1 MPIGIIIWFI
11 LIVLIACTLPGYLPM
26 LLTLLG
32 IAAGAF
38 SIYAFICNRTN
49 ELHESEQYRAMDRE
63 KAIDAWEKKWKR
75 THPSRINRK

>member
-1 MPIGIIIWFI
+1 MPIGIIIWLI

-26 LLTLLG
+26 LLALFA

-38 SIYAFICNRTN
+38 SIYAYICNRIN
-49 ELHESEQYRAMDRE
+49 KWQESEEYRAMDRE